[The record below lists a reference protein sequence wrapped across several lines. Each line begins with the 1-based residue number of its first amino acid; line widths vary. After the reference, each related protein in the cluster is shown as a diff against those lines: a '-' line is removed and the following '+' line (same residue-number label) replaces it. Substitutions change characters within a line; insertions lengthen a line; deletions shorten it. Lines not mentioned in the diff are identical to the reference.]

1 MADAPLGKRG
11 DAASGSH
18 LISVAADAQLRE
30 TEARSPAEKPPDRP
44 DRPDDG
50 GGSGR
55 DAGAKAKSG
64 ADQTDQPQSRSV
76 LGFVQR
82 HPFAVGLAAIVL
94 IGALVA
100 GVLWYVEAR
109 HWESTDDAFVDSRQ
123 FSMAPKV
130 SGYVAEVAVGDNQ
143 HVAAGDLIARLDE
156 RDYTVAVD
164 QAQAQVNSAKANVQ
178 SAEAQIAAQQAQ
190 VEEAQAQIVQLQA
203 ALRFAEEEAGRAQ
216 ELVSRGAGTLQSAQ
230 QTTSN
235 LAQARANLTRG
246 QASLNAA
253 QRQVA
258 VLEAQRS
265 AAAASLSQA
274 NAQFEQARLNLSY
287 TKVTAAQPGRVVRLT
302 AAKGQLAQ
310 AGQALSMFVPDEM
323 WITANYKE
331 TQLADMKP
339 GQRVELT
346 IDAYPGRALEGH
358 VDSVQPGSG
367 TAFSLLPAQNATGNY
382 VKVVQRVPVKLVFDR
397 LPDDVTIGPG
407 MSVVP
412 KVRVR

>member
-1 MADAPLGKRG
+1 LGKRG
-11 DAASGSH
+11 DGASESH

-76 LGFVQR
+76 IGFVRR
-82 HPFAVGLAAIVL
+82 HPFVVGLAAIVL
-94 IGALVA
+94 IGALVV
-100 GVLWYVEAR
+100 GVLWYLEAR